1 MVGMTEGLDGNQN
14 AAPIC
19 IEKMGSATV
28 RARMIGSQMAQSAG
42 KDVLPELRTVALYA
56 LKKEHHVQIKYC
68 P

>member
-1 MVGMTEGLDGNQN
+1 MVGMTEGLELIQN

-28 RARMIGSQMAQSAG
+28 RARMIGTQMAQSAG
-42 KDVLPELRTVALYA
+42 KDVLPELITVALYA
-56 LKKEHHVQIKYC
+56 LKKEQHVQIKYF